1 MGMVVTPNL
10 MEVLLTGSNGFLGN
24 IIKANLLK
32 CHLTT
37 LSRSMADVNIDLSV
51 GVPIFDK
58 SFDLVI
64 HSAGLAHVV
73 HESSLEINPFY
84 EINVQGTLH
93 LLEALE
99 RSGIPRHFVFIS
111 SVSVYGLESG
121 RAITEEA
128 PLLAIDPYGKSKI
141 QAELI
146 VSDWCKKNNVICT
159 ILRLPLLVG
168 LNPPGNLGSMIR
180 AIRSNYYFNVA
191 GGLSQKSMVLAD
203 DVAAS
208 LLKVSEIGGIYN
220 LTDGFH
226 PSFSEISN
234 HIAIQLSKS
243 RPVNMPMWLAT
254 IAATFGDI
262 FGNKAPLNTRKL
274 NKITSD
280 LTFDDTKAREVFG
293 WNPTPVLEG
302 FKVLSTDL

>member
-1 MGMVVTPNL
+1 
-10 MEVLLTGSNGFLGN
+10 
-24 IIKANLLK
+24 
-32 CHLTT
+32 
-37 LSRSMADVNIDLSV
+37 MADVNIDLSV